1 MKIKFKKKR
10 LRVNLILGIV
20 WIVLGTL
27 SIVTDDKI
35 RWTDYG
41 YLVIGIPLYVGHYL
55 YDLKNQYLT
64 IENGTIRKNGL
75 YGYWKKINLNEINWI
90 KKFAGDYTLKTEEQ
104 GIVWSPIQ
112 PGKPAQNAIV
122 ERFNRTFREDVLDAS
137 LFTSIEHAQ
146 EMADNWVI
154 EYNTQRPHQSL
165 GYKTPLEYAA

>member
-20 WIVLGTL
+20 WIILGTL

-41 YLVIGIPLYVGHYL
+41 YLVIGILYVGHYL

-90 KKFAGDYTLKTEEQ
+90 KKFAGDYTLKTEKKELK
-104 GIVWSPIQ
+104 INTELIDENSLTELNKILAELNLPSE
-112 PGKPAQNAIV
+112 KNAIC
-122 ERFNRTFREDVLDAS
+122 
-137 LFTSIEHAQ
+137 
-146 EMADNWVI
+146 
-154 EYNTQRPHQSL
+154 
-165 GYKTPLEYAA
+165 